1 MKAVENAYKAARI
14 ISMFKESVATAADL
28 TIVRKGDRWFS
39 NSVGPF
45 DGTAGGDG
53 YKTVR
58 KLFAEFYFQM
68 ERSRRI
74 ELKKAAIQFLKDQP
88 EIRNLLSRY
97 FDEDA
102 VFARLKRGEESTV
115 YDFLTSSQTPEVLT
129 KLKSVTLLHRS
140 IERLFLGFLENPLK
154 KYEIFGIPQVSVE
167 ESALAR

>member
-1 MKAVENAYKAARI
+1 
-14 ISMFKESVATAADL
+14 MFKESAATAADL

-39 NSVGPF
+39 NSIGSF
-45 DGTAGGDG
+45 DGTARGYG

-58 KLFAEFYFQM
+58 KLFASFYFQM
-68 ERSRRI
+68 QQSRGE
-74 ELKKAAIQFLKDQP
+74 ELKKAAIQFLMDEP

-97 FDEDA
+97 FDEDD

-129 KLKSVTLLHRS
+129 KLKGAVLLHRS

-167 ESALAR
+167 ESAPAR